1 MNFPLLIYPPFCTP
15 ASPPYSLTNLNA
27 KLGNKCGILDLNVR
41 FHNLK
46 FKDYGIFFRQGNWDL
61 KEYAQLSK
69 IYDDL
74 SSKCYSENNK
84 KVRSG
89 GKPELFKELLDEI
102 ISRKPKIVAFSLVYS
117 SQVFYAYALIKEL
130 LQRKIRCFIG
140 GPAVTHQL
148 AEIAETDFSEFM
160 AEKGNYLNLS
170 ILDFS
175 IYNPKDY
182 FTPDLVIP
190 LKTCN
195 TCAYQQCAFCTH
207 HRHLKYEEY
216 DLGLIRQSIIKSKA
230 GKVFFID
237 DMIPKKRLLQLANI
251 VKSLNIKWMC
261 QLRPTKEWD
270 KETLKK
276 LHDSGLRV
284 ILWGVESGSD
294 RILKLMDKGTNTKE
308 IVKVLQNSH
317 NAGIKNVS
325 YIMFGFPTE
334 TKLEFLETI
343 SFLEG
348 NKEDIDLLSLANF
361 GLQKGAII
369 FDNPNKYGID
379 KIEVNERSLLEPK
392 ITFTV
397 KEGLSVEE
405 LAQLRKKYKHRLG
418 KLNKLPKWMNFFR
431 EHVLFVKN

>member
-1 MNFPLLIYPPFCTP
+1 MNLPLLIYPPFCTP

-27 KLGNKCGILDLNVR
+27 KLGNKCEVLDLNVR

-61 KEYAQLSK
+61 KEYAQLSRE
-69 IYDDL
+69 YDYL
-74 SSKCYSENNK
+74 SSECYSENNK
-84 KVRSG
+84 QVRSG
-89 GKPELFKELLDEI
+89 GKPELFDELLDEI
-102 ISRKPKIVAFSLVYS
+102 ISRKPKIVALSLVYS

-130 LQRKIRCFIG
+130 LQHKIRCFVG

-160 AEKGNYLNLS
+160 IQKWG

-182 FTPDLVIP
+182 FTPNLVIP

-207 HRHLKYEEY
+207 HQHLKYEEY
-216 DLGLIRQSIIKSKA
+216 DLELIKQPIIKSKA
-230 GKVFFID
+230 RKVFFID
-237 DMIPKKRLLQLANI
+237 DMIPKKRLSQLAEIINP
-251 VKSLNIKWMC
+251 LNIKWMC

-270 KETLKK
+270 KDTLKK

-294 RILKLMDKGTNTKE
+294 RILKLMNKGTKVKE
-308 IVKVLQNSH
+308 IVKVLHDSH
-317 NAGIKNVS
+317 EAGIKNVC

-334 TKLEFLETI
+334 TKPEFLETF
-343 SFLEG
+343 SFLEE
-348 NKEDIDLLSLANF
+348 NKENIDLLSLANF

-369 FDNPNKYGID
+369 FDHPNKFGID

-392 ITFTV
+392 LIFTV
-397 KEGLSVEE
+397 KEGLSAEE
-405 LAQLRKKYKHRLG
+405 LAQLRKKYRHRLN

-431 EHVLFVKN
+431 EHSLFVGE